1 MRYLIGF
8 GLLLTVFGCRV
19 YNQNIMFQTK
29 ESIIQQEE
37 LINQN
42 IRNAEKN
49 YTIQKGDYI
58 EVRVFTNKGEVILSP
73 LQIDPTNPNLTN
85 IQLQNQMGGQGMNQA
100 GANPQ
105 AGQFIFQNAVIAG
118 TQYPLNFP
126 TFLIQQDGIAKLPI
140 VGAVPLAGLTLNQAD
155 SLLETKFATTYE
167 EPFVRTRY
175 TNKRVIVFKGATGLI
190 FPLRN
195 EKVSLIELLSA
206 TGGVDNLMRASNIRL
221 IRGDLRNP
229 TVYLINLRT
238 IKGLTMHD
246 LTLEPNDIVYIEPI
260 RKTVFEAIGDVS
272 PLLSLV
278 TSILTLILV
287 INR

>member
-1 MRYLIGF
+1 MRYFIWF
-8 GLLLTVFGCRV
+8 GLIFINFGCRV
-19 YNQNIMFQTK
+19 YNQNIMFKTK

-37 LINQN
+37 LINQS

-73 LQIDPTNPNLTN
+73 LQIDPDNPNA
-85 IQLQNQMGGQGMNQA
+85 QNQNQARGQGGAGGGGGGGAGGQ
-100 GANPQ
+100 
-105 AGQFIFQNAVIAG
+105 FLFQNATVAG
-118 TQYPLNFP
+118 TQFPLSFP
-126 TFLIQQDGIAKLPI
+126 TFLIQEDGVAKLPI
-140 VGAVPLAGLTLNQAD
+140 VGSIQLAGLTLNQAD
-155 SLLETKFATTYE
+155 SLLEKQFAATYE

-175 TNKRVIVFKGATGLI
+175 TNKRIIVFKGPTGLV

-195 EKVSLIELLSA
+195 EKVNLIELLSA
-206 TGGVDNLMRASNIRL
+206 TGGVDNLMRSSNIRL

-229 TVYLINLRT
+229 TVYVVNLRT
-238 IKGLTMHD
+238 IKGMSMYD

-260 RKTVFEAIGDVS
+260 RKTAVEALGDIS

>member
-1 MRYLIGF
+1 MRYLIWF
-8 GLLLTVFGCRV
+8 GLLLLNFGCRV
-19 YNQNIMFQTK
+19 YNQNIMFKTK

-37 LINQN
+37 LINQS

-58 EVRVFTNKGEVILSP
+58 EVRVFTNKGEVILTP
-73 LQIDPTNPNLTN
+73 LQIDPNNPNM
-85 IQLQNQMGGQGMNQA
+85 QLQNQIGGQVGANQGGQGQ
-100 GANPQ
+100 G
-105 AGQFIFQNAVIAG
+105 GQFIFQSAITAG
-118 TQYPLNFP
+118 TQFPLSFP

-140 VGAVPLAGLTLNQAD
+140 VGPIPLAGLTLNQAD
-155 SLLETKFATTYE
+155 SLLEKRFEATYE

-175 TNKRVIVFKGATGLI
+175 TNKRIIVFKGATGLI

-195 EKVSLIELLSA
+195 EKVNLIELLSA
-206 TGGVDNLMRASNIRL
+206 TGGVDNLMRSSNIRL

-229 TVYLINLRT
+229 TVYVVNLRT
-238 IKGLTMHD
+238 IKGMSMYD

-260 RKTVFEAIGDVS
+260 RKTAIEALGDIS

-287 INR
+287 IGR